1 MKTTQVVVAL
11 VICLGISSWS
21 ALAQNNLTIKGFLY
35 SKLKA
40 INSKSE
46 APQYFLQLP
55 RDKTEIEIEVHAKP
69 YRDDPTL
76 HKFLGTK
83 VEMMGEMKR
92 NFFSY
97 ISIQKC
103 DGTDLWCQDEH

>member
-1 MKTTQVVVAL
+1 MKTTKLLITL
-11 VICLGISSWS
+11 VICLGISSWPVS
-21 ALAQNNLTIKGFLY
+21 AQSKLTIKGFLY

-40 INSKSE
+40 IQSRSE

-55 RDKTEIEIEVHAKP
+55 DSKMELAIELHAKP

-76 HKFLGTK
+76 HRFLGTK
-83 VEMMGEMKR
+83 VEIVGEMKG
-92 NFFSY
+92 NIFSY

-103 DGTDLWCQDEH
+103 DGTDLWCHQQH